1 MTTMTMAAAM
11 MVMTRAPRIGTTRE
25 AITGLF
31 VITATVTVIRI
42 RRVATITVGGRGG
55 GGMC

>member
-1 MTTMTMAAAM
+1 MTMAAAM